1 MIDYKVKQASQKD
14 LYLHLEKCN
23 HLFVPPLSDKVNL
36 NDYAL
41 KLFKKAYTFEAW
53 NNEELVGLIGAYFTD
68 RQTNKGFISNVSVLE
83 EYNNKGIATQL
94 LNMTKEYAKNNE
106 FDKIGL
112 EVNEKNRNVIAFYK
126 KNKFE
131 IEYEKMDSLFMGF
144 NIKK

>member
-1 MIDYKVKQASQKD
+1 MPQ
-14 LYLHLEKCN
+14 
-23 HLFVPPLSDKVNL
+23 LSDIVNL
-36 NDYAL
+36 SDYAL
-41 KLFKKAYTFEAW
+41 KLFEKAYTFEAW
-53 NNEELVGLIGAYFTD
+53 DKTELVGFIGAYFTD

-112 EVNEKNRNVIAFYK
+112 EVNAKNSNVVAFYK

-131 IEYEKMDSLFMGF
+131 IEYEKMDSLFMQI
-144 NIKK
+144 NIEK

>member
-23 HLFVPPLSDKVNL
+23 HLFVPPLSDIVNL

-41 KLFKKAYTFEAW
+41 KLFEKAYTFEAW
-53 NNEELVGLIGAYFTD
+53 DKTELVGFIGAYFTD

-112 EVNEKNRNVIAFYK
+112 EVNAKNRTVVAFYK

-131 IEYEKMDSLFMGF
+131 IEYEKMDSLFMQI
-144 NIKK
+144 NIEK